1 MNIQNHGRF
10 PLSIREDAWAP
21 ALTPAF
27 QEGGRGG
34 GCGPSAGTP
43 SRDCT
48 HAVCLQSAGGPRR
61 TTRWMR
67 GRLNEAILIPGGRAP
82 SPDPEIL
89 LPKKEEE
96 TETRGKLAAPHADDR
111 SLAPSGTRGSTGRS
125 GKTSRRTASM
135 EALRTSF
142 QQRFNDRHPR
152 AKPIFR
158 KTLKFAVMIESQAVT
173 KKCTGRPRAPLA
185 PLQCQRPPSLEH
197 RRKSWMLTVVPAA
210 ELTQI
215 PTVYVHTRVCVRA
228 CVCV

>member
-1 MNIQNHGRF
+1 M
-10 PLSIREDAWAP
+10 
-21 ALTPAF
+21 
-27 QEGGRGG
+27 
-34 GCGPSAGTP
+34 PSA
-43 SRDCT
+43 CK
-48 HAVCLQSAGGPRR
+48 ALAGPRR

-82 SPDPEIL
+82 SLDPEIL

-135 EALRTSF
+135 EALRTFF
-142 QQRFNDRHPR
+142 QQRFNYRRPW

-173 KKCTGRPRAPLA
+173 RKCTGRPRAPLA

-197 RRKSWMLTVVPAA
+197 SRKSWMLTVVPAA

-215 PTVYVHTRVCVRA
+215 PTVSVHTRVCVRA

>member
-1 MNIQNHGRF
+1 M
-10 PLSIREDAWAP
+10 
-21 ALTPAF
+21 
-27 QEGGRGG
+27 
-34 GCGPSAGTP
+34 PSA
-43 SRDCT
+43 CK
-48 HAVCLQSAGGPRR
+48 ALAGPRR

-82 SPDPEIL
+82 SLDPEIL

-142 QQRFNDRHPR
+142 QQRFNDRRPW

-158 KTLKFAVMIESQAVT
+158 KTLKLCNDRVT
-173 KKCTGRPRAPLA
+173 GSHEEMYREAPCTPRTPA
-185 PLQCQRPPSLEH
+185 
-197 RRKSWMLTVVPAA
+197 MPAA
-210 ELTQI
+210 SLAGAQ
-215 PTVYVHTRVCVRA
+215 
-228 CVCV
+228 